1 MEKSAVNKAFGLSV
15 KIWRNHMGLSQE
27 ALAEKSELH
36 RTYISDV
43 ERGARNLSLKSIA
56 KLAAALQI
64 SISNLF
70 HSPLPEG
77 ANAGSGNRPNSKN
90 KFVEVLLVEDN
101 TDDVELTLRA
111 FQQARLTNKIHVV
124 RDGIEALDYL
134 FCQIATAPNYQAN
147 RQQIVLLDLNLPKVS
162 GLEVLRQIKADNST
176 QQFTVVVLSTSA
188 RSQDIDECLRLG
200 ASGYIVKPLDFQ
212 SLSRATPQLKL
223 DWALLLPPETM
234 AGRLSVQAG
243 CS

>member
-27 ALAEKSELH
+27 ALAEKADLH

-43 ERGARNLSLKSIA
+43 ERGARNLSLESIA

-64 SISNLF
+64 SMPTLF
-70 HSPLPEG
+70 QPPVDDG
-77 ANAGSGNRPNSKN
+77 ANAGSINRRSSLN

-101 TDDVELTLRA
+101 SDDVELTLRA
-111 FQQARLTNKIHVV
+111 FQQARLTNEIHVV

-134 FCQIATAPNYQAN
+134 FCQIGSAPNYQAN

-162 GLEVLRQIKADNST
+162 GLEVLRQIKADKST
-176 QQFTVVVLSTSA
+176 QQFTVVVLTTSE
-188 RSQDIDECLRLG
+188 RSQDINESLRLG

-223 DWALLLPPETM
+223 DWALLLPLETK
-234 AGRLSVQAG
+234 AGRPSVAAG
-243 CS
+243 HG